1 MPQAVRDACGAG
13 SGTESQS
20 VGAPAAAENRIH
32 HTSTPE
38 PHNPLYLL
46 QLPACTFVLTIET
59 EICISIAPR
68 L

>member
-32 HTSTPE
+32 HTSSPE
-38 PHNPLYLL
+38 PHNPFVSTTAPSLYF
-46 QLPACTFVLTIET
+46 C
-59 EICISIAPR
+59 SDYR
-68 L
+68 D